1 MNFSEAK
8 AAAIRGAK
16 IRRAEWP
23 VGQYIWVEHISYRNA
38 WGDKVHQDVPQLHAV
53 GDDWDDWEN
62 DHAYF
67 AGRQDRGATDW
78 ETIK

>member
-16 IRRAEWP
+16 IRRTEWP
-23 VGQYIWVEHISYRNA
+23 VGQHIWVEHVSYRNA
-38 WGDKVHQDVPQLHAV
+38 WGDKVRQDVPQLHAV
-53 GDDWDDWEN
+53 GDDWEN

-78 ETIK
+78 EIIK